1 MIAHFVHEPKLEL
14 FESNLGYVLE
24 YFVGLGGAEIVVEFL
39 GTDAQRY
46 DLQQLGDI
54 GLLAPIERDV
64 VDRDASLEWPLFLLT
79 KVSGGLL

>member
-46 DLQQLGDI
+46 DL
-54 GLLAPIERDV
+54 
-64 VDRDASLEWPLFLLT
+64 
-79 KVSGGLL
+79 

>member
-1 MIAHFVHEPKLEL
+1 MISKVLVVQVANRINLMIAHFVHEPKLEL

-46 DLQQLGDI
+46 DL
-54 GLLAPIERDV
+54 
-64 VDRDASLEWPLFLLT
+64 
-79 KVSGGLL
+79 